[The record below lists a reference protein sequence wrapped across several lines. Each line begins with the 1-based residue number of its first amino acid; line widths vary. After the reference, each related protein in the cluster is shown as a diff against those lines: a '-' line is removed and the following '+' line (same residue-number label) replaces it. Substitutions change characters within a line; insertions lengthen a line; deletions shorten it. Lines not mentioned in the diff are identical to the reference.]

1 MLESL
6 FKNKKNQEEP
16 MESVLKKLDAQYIQM
31 ALEIE
36 KLKNLREKIEKI
48 DDKLKE
54 FERVLNKRQIK
65 PLAPPVSARTKEAI
79 KLILQKYGETT
90 ASQLSKLIKLSRT
103 RCNEYLKEMESEGVL
118 TSKVVCR
125 KKYYMLR
132 Q

>member
-6 FKNKKNQEEP
+6 FKNKKNQEDP
-16 MESVLKKLDAQYIQM
+16 IESILKKLDAQYIQM

-54 FERVLNKRQIK
+54 FERILNKRQIK
-65 PLAPPVSARTKEAI
+65 PLAPPVSVRTKEAI
-79 KLILQKYGETT
+79 RLILQKHGEVT

-103 RCNEYLKEMESEGVL
+103 RCNEYLKEMESEGIL